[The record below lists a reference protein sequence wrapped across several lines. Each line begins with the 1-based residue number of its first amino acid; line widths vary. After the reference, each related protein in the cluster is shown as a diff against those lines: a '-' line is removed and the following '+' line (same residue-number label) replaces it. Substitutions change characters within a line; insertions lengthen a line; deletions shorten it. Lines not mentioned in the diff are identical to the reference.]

1 MCYEIVMFLEDS
13 ATDIALQ
20 DLLEMLLLM
29 VSKVTGEK
37 EVGPTYLASA
47 SFPLTQTS
55 ELSWTIADIVMA
67 WIHYRSHLSLVHS
80 HMVKQVSF
88 LSEWFLAIIKR
99 AMEGLLSS
107 LSNISVLGVL
117 TWILEWILSLPAL
130 EYRLLH
136 PWNVQTNGFCPVWV
150 NSWAYKCPLVMKY

>member
-55 ELSWTIADIVMA
+55 ELSWAIADIVMA

-107 LSNISVLGVL
+107 LSNISVLRYLREFLNGSWVCQPLNTACYIHETCKQMVFVPCGSIRELINVL
-117 TWILEWILSLPAL
+117 W
-130 EYRLLH
+130 
-136 PWNVQTNGFCPVWV
+136 
-150 NSWAYKCPLVMKY
+150 

>member
-37 EVGPTYLASA
+37 EIGPTYLASA

-55 ELSWTIADIVMA
+55 ELS
-67 WIHYRSHLSLVHS
+67 
-80 HMVKQVSF
+80 
-88 LSEWFLAIIKR
+88 
-99 AMEGLLSS
+99 
-107 LSNISVLGVL
+107 
-117 TWILEWILSLPAL
+117 
-130 EYRLLH
+130 
-136 PWNVQTNGFCPVWV
+136 
-150 NSWAYKCPLVMKY
+150 